1 MKGCQLEESS
11 EIETTVGEECTEKQ
25 RRVGTRVKLKGPV
38 SESWRDVFSDE
49 APRKR
54 QELKERKRCE
64 RQRTHSNKGTLQGS
78 QSSQWSL
85 LKFLIL

>member
-11 EIETTVGEECTEKQ
+11 EIEITVGEEYTEKQ
-25 RRVGTRVKLKGPV
+25 KRVGTRVKLKGPV

-54 QELKERKRCE
+54 QELK
-64 RQRTHSNKGTLQGS
+64 
-78 QSSQWSL
+78 
-85 LKFLIL
+85 

>member
-25 RRVGTRVKLKGPV
+25 KRVGTRVKLKGPV
-38 SESWRDVFSDE
+38 SESWRDVFSDG

-54 QELKERKRCE
+54 QELK
-64 RQRTHSNKGTLQGS
+64 
-78 QSSQWSL
+78 
-85 LKFLIL
+85 